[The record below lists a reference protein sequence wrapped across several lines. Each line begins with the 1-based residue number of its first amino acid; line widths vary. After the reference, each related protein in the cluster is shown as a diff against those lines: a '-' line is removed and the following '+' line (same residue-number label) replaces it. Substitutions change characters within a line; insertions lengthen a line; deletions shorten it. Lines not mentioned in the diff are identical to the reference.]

1 MISDYVRCKFLLDE
15 KKPDDGSPTTGVS
28 VGGHYECDAKFDFEK
43 LLTSSKDNLWIQM
56 PVHTFNEFGLEVQE
70 WALAVIEPAS
80 VGNLMRDCDVFS
92 EMFSVNSRRK
102 SKIAADR
109 SSFQCTGQSTDCIP
123 LISPDQC
130 ADQSPFRSPNQST
143 NFPSVLNR
151 CTVQSSHR
159 LANQLSDESIFQ
171 SNFQTADQSTSF
183 STIECTVQSSDRLAN
198 QLSDESIFQSNFQ
211 TADQSTSF
219 STIECTVQSI
229 NRLANQSAD
238 QFDDQSTFQSA
249 FSCPLRRTTKILTST
264 LLKMNQNRS
273 KTSTFVSSASKTTN
287 ANTESTDAAQVTVDS
302 SYCELY
308 DVTLEMQAFKKK
320 LLETLTADP
329 PASVI
334 KKNKKKH
341 NFYYQ
346 AVREPQPKLNS
357 CRLRIDNDLFIHLI
371 HLKVSAPGLD
381 AMYTLF
387 RKSKSDDWMIHPQNV
402 KYSLFVGEIDYDFR
416 EKLQTLLV
424 G

>member
-1 MISDYVRCKFLLDE
+1 MILLSGRLADADSNGVTELGKYRAMRRISTSTETMISDYVRCKFLLDE

-123 LISPDQC
+123 LISTDQC

-151 CTVQSSHR
+151 CTVQSSH
-159 LANQLSDESIFQ
+159 
-171 SNFQTADQSTSF
+171 
-183 STIECTVQSSDRLAN
+183 RLAN

>member
-1 MISDYVRCKFLLDE
+1 
-15 KKPDDGSPTTGVS
+15 
-28 VGGHYECDAKFDFEK
+28 
-43 LLTSSKDNLWIQM
+43 
-56 PVHTFNEFGLEVQE
+56 
-70 WALAVIEPAS
+70 
-80 VGNLMRDCDVFS
+80 
-92 EMFSVNSRRK
+92 
-102 SKIAADR
+102 
-109 SSFQCTGQSTDCIP
+109 
-123 LISPDQC
+123 
-130 ADQSPFRSPNQST
+130 
-143 NFPSVLNR
+143 
-151 CTVQSSHR
+151 
-159 LANQLSDESIFQ
+159 
-171 SNFQTADQSTSF
+171 
-183 STIECTVQSSDRLAN
+183 
-198 QLSDESIFQSNFQ
+198 
-211 TADQSTSF
+211 
-219 STIECTVQSI
+219 
-229 NRLANQSAD
+229 
-238 QFDDQSTFQSA
+238 
-249 FSCPLRRTTKILTST
+249 
-264 LLKMNQNRS
+264 MNQNRS

>member
-123 LISPDQC
+123 LISTDQC

-151 CTVQSSHR
+151 CTVQSSH
-159 LANQLSDESIFQ
+159 
-171 SNFQTADQSTSF
+171 
-183 STIECTVQSSDRLAN
+183 RLAN

>member
-123 LISPDQC
+123 LISTDQC

-151 CTVQSSHR
+151 
-159 LANQLSDESIFQ
+159 
-171 SNFQTADQSTSF
+171 
-183 STIECTVQSSDRLAN
+183 CTVQSSDRLAN

-334 KKNKKKH
+334 KKNKNKH